1 MIVISLAA
9 GQIEGV
15 FRTAGPIGRATD
27 GTPCFILLRFYKDGL
42 VLYASLCKDVEAQW
56 NEVEKYFNRDA
67 ATADVLL
74 STGLGQYKMEGS
86 HIQFSTRQYDRNSD
100 MLVELEHSGEVIGD
114 HLWIRTTFAGHPF
127 AGGHEFVPLR
137 AAQG

>member
-1 MIVISLAA
+1 MISLAE

-15 FRTAGPIGRATD
+15 FRTVGPVGRATD
-27 GTPCFILLRFYKDGL
+27 GTPCYILLRFYKDGL
-42 VLYASLCKDVEAQW
+42 ALFVSLCIDVEAQW
-56 NEVEKYFNRDA
+56 NEVEKWFNRDSA
-67 ATADVLL
+67 KADVLL

-100 MLVELEHSGEVIGD
+100 MLVNYEHAGEIVGD
-114 HLWIRTTFAGHPF
+114 HMWIQTTLTGHPF
-127 AGGHEFVPLR
+127 AGEHEFVPLC